1 MHSCLTQRRPI
12 EVCRQPERLK
22 HRSHLES
29 FSTAILLQYS
39 HFPFACENGKT
50 CERKSIT
57 ARQSNG
63 NGSVYSSGTALEKN
77 VSAFASRAK
86 CASPLLCES
95 VRLPDIYSSFHPMLG
110 ITFDSEYASNF
121 FWARLSDCTG
131 CVSWTLKRYM
141 TLLLS
146 LVKTPN
152 HWWLTSEY
160 VK

>member
-95 VRLPDIYSSFHPMLG
+95 VSLPDIYSSFHPMLG

-121 FWARLSDCTG
+121 FLSEAVRLHWL
-131 CVSWTLKRYM
+131 CVMNFETLHDPPLVLGQNTK
-141 TLLLS
+141 S
-146 LVKTPN
+146 LVTDQ
-152 HWWLTSEY
+152 
-160 VK
+160 